1 MGLLAHLNKER
12 RLDMANYERTTPD
25 FTVVEKRE
33 ITSVTVDTETGMTDV
48 LEKVQLVKED
58 GSIASSS
65 VQRTTVPTADASDWI
80 NEATTLSKKVETQ
93 SVNVD

>member
-1 MGLLAHLNKER
+1 
-12 RLDMANYERTTPD
+12 MANYERTTPD

-65 VQRTTVPTADASDWI
+65 VQRTTVPTTDASDWI